1 MSARPCRG
9 RRPADSLATAW
20 YAARAAQLFQST
32 HSRAEAQIALPY
44 LVAYYGV
51 LRRTGG
57 EEFDVANA
65 ARWELDWW
73 QLRRENVGAKQYGL
87 IIAQNTSAIFH
98 VDGPDILTAGLLRAD
113 AMQYRDEHG
122 RGDMRERD
130 WAFIQEELARSYQA
144 LHAAINPLKTPA
156 FESSTCAM
164 TRGDQ

>member
-1 MSARPCRG
+1 MVRCSCG
-9 RRPADSLATAW
+9 
-20 YAARAAQLFQST
+20 AAVSVHTQSGG
-32 HSRAEAQIALPY
+32 SSNSIA
-44 LVAYYGV
+44 VSCGV

-122 RGDMRERD
+122 RGDWRGQVRASENRNS
-130 WAFIQEELARSYQA
+130 AR
-144 LHAAINPLKTPA
+144 
-156 FESSTCAM
+156 
-164 TRGDQ
+164 G